1 MLSRYERLSSAISEI
16 SRLINRIS
24 AEVMKDYGLKG
35 AWAKYLLVMHRHK
48 TGITAARLCLLCE
61 RNKSDVSRALAEL
74 EELGLIM
81 KLSGN
86 RYRAKLILT
95 ERGSEIATGIARRA
109 MDVITF
115 VGKDI
120 SEDEREIFYH
130 SLDSISQ
137 NLATI
142 EDGSL
147 SAISPSDN
155 T

>member
-24 AEVMKDYGLKG
+24 TEVMKSYGLRG
-35 AWAKYLLVMHRHK
+35 SWAKYLLVMQRHRM
-48 TGITAARLCLLCE
+48 GITATRLCLLCE
-61 RNKSDVSRALAEL
+61 RNKSDASRALSEL

-86 RYRAKLILT
+86 RYRARLILT
-95 ERGSEIATGIARRA
+95 ERGNEIATGIANRA
-109 MDVITF
+109 MEVISF

-120 SEDEREIFYH
+120 TEQEREVFYR

-137 NLATI
+137 NLEAI
-142 EDGSL
+142 EDG
-147 SAISPSDN
+147 AVEF
-155 T
+155 